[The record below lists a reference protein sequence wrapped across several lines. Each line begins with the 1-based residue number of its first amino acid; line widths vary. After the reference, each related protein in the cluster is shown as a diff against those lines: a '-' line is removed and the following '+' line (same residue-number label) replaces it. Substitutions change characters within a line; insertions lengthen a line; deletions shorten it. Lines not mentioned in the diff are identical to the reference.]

1 MELVNVNRRSFLK
14 MTGIATGGLI
24 LGWHVPKFAI
34 AATLENPKALN
45 AFLQITPDSQ
55 VMIYSPNPEIGQGV
69 KTSMP
74 MIVAEE
80 LDADWEMVT
89 VRQAPID
96 PIFGRQSAG
105 GSRSI
110 NTNWDNLRNAGGSAK
125 HMLLQAAAEQWAVNA
140 NECRAKLGYII
151 HKPSGKKLSYGSLVE
166 RAANQ
171 NVPAPSDLT
180 LKSFD
185 EFTLLGKRIGGVDNL
200 AIVTGQPL
208 FGIDQHKEAMSYAT
222 FVKSPAYGAKPKK
235 ANLDEIKKL
244 PGIKDAFI
252 VKGAKTPRQL
262 AHGIAIVAT
271 STWAAFKAE
280 KALVVEW
287 DNSNAASDTYSEMK
301 AQAEKLA
308 LKASSNQKLL
318 NKGDAVT
325 GLKNAA
331 KTVSSVYSYPYIAH
345 TPLEPMNCTAQWQDG
360 KIEIWAPVQLP
371 QPAIGLVSRITNV
384 DPADITLHQTRVG
397 GGFGRRLANDYVM
410 EAVAIA
416 QHVKGPVKYTSTRES
431 DTGHDFYRPS
441 AFFTFNGGVDE
452 QGKITAWQEHFITMG
467 GNKKANGPAGR
478 RTTVFPAPLIDN
490 FELSQSIIKS
500 KMPIF
505 ALRAPQSNG
514 LAFPIQSFLHELS
527 TLAGRDH
534 LEFLLEV
541 LGESKWLDEGN
552 KDSLHT
558 GRAAE
563 VLKLAAKKS
572 GWGKKLEKGR
582 GMGMAFYFCHST
594 PVAQVVDL
602 SVDENKKI
610 TIHKVTIVGDAGPI
624 VNLSGAE
631 NQCQGC
637 VIDGL
642 SVVMGQEITFTNGV
656 VDQSNFHDYPLQRM
670 PGVPEIE
677 SHFIQSNYP
686 PTGLGEPA
694 YPPFA
699 PAFCNAIADAT
710 GVRLTHLPINKL
722 GYSI

>member
-34 AATLENPKALN
+34 AATVHNPKALN
-45 AFLQITPDSQ
+45 AFLQISPDNK
-55 VMIYSPNPEIGQGV
+55 VVIFSPNPEIGQGI

-80 LDADWEMVT
+80 LDVDWLSVI
-89 VRQAPID
+89 VKQAPID
-96 PIFGRQSAG
+96 PVFGRQSAG

-110 NTNWDNLRNAGGSAK
+110 NINWDNLRYAGGSAK
-125 HMLLQAAAEQWAVNA
+125 FMLIQAAASLWSVNSD
-140 NECRAKLGYII
+140 ECEAKLGFIT
-151 HKPSGKKLSYGSLVE
+151 HKPSGTKLTYGELAE
-166 RAANQ
+166 KAAIQDIPAAN
-171 NVPAPSDLT
+171 NLA

-185 EFTLLGKRIGGVDNL
+185 EFSLLGKRVGGVDNL

-208 FGIDQHKEAMSYAT
+208 FGIDQQKPAMSYAT
-222 FVKSPAYGAKPKK
+222 YVKSPSYNGKPKSV
-235 ANLDEIKKL
+235 NLDAIKKL

-271 STWAAFKAE
+271 STWAAFKAKE
-280 KALVVEW
+280 QLKVEW
-287 DNSNAASDTYSEMK
+287 DNTKAASDTHSEMK
-301 AQAEKLA
+301 AEALRFSEQASGK
-308 LKASSNQKLL
+308 QKLL
-318 NKGDAVT
+318 VKGDVT
-325 GLKNAA
+325 ANLENSS
-331 KTVSSVYSYPYIAH
+331 KTISSVYSYPYISH
-345 TPLEPMNCTAQWQDG
+345 SPLEPMNCTAKWTNG

-371 QPAIGLVSRITNV
+371 QPAIRLVSRLTKV
-384 DPADITLHQTRVG
+384 DQSNITLHQTRVG

-410 EAVAIA
+410 EAVFIA
-416 QHVKGPVKYTSTRES
+416 KHVDGPVKYTSTREE
-431 DTGHDFYRPS
+431 DTTHGFYRPS
-441 AFFTFNGGVDE
+441 AFFTYNGGVDGA
-452 QGKITAWQEHFITMG
+452 GKISAWQEHFITMG
-467 GNKKANGPAGR
+467 GNKKASGPAGR
-478 RTTVFPAPLIDN
+478 RMAVFPAPLLDN
-490 FELSQSIIKS
+490 FELSQSVIKS

-534 LEFLLEV
+534 LEFLLEI
-541 LGESKWLDEGN
+541 LGEPRWLVEGN
-552 KDSLHT
+552 KDALHT
-558 GRAAE
+558 GRAAD

-582 GMGMAFYFCHST
+582 GMGMAFYFSHST
-594 PVAQVVDL
+594 PVAQVVEL
-602 SVDENKKI
+602 SVDDNKKI
-610 TIHKVTIVGDAGPI
+610 TIHKVTVVGDAGPI
-624 VNLSGAE
+624 VNLSSAE

-642 SVVMGQEITFTNGV
+642 SVAMGQEITFTDGAI
-656 VDQSNFHDYPLQRM
+656 DQTNFHNYPLQRM
-670 PGVPEIE
+670 PGTPKIDV
-677 SHFIQSNYP
+677 HFIQSNYP

-694 YPPFA
+694 YPPFI

-722 GYSI
+722 GYSV